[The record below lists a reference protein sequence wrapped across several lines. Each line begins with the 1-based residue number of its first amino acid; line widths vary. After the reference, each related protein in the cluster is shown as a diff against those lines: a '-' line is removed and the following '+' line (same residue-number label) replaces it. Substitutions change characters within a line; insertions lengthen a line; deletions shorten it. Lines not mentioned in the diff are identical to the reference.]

1 MCMDVDGAYEEI
13 DDWIYLWLNIKI
25 KQLTGLYVA
34 QSCTPFDPHLASSP
48 PLYKYLLNPPNLV
61 QIKTQSSNLVRN
73 LPRIH
78 TYLLNVLTTATY
90 PPTYLTYLHTC
101 TETTYLLI

>member
-1 MCMDVDGAYEEI
+1 MHVISNVDIFMCMDIDGAYEEI
-13 DDWIYLWLNIKI
+13 DDWIYLRLIIKI
-25 KQLTGLYVA
+25 KQFKGLYVA

-48 PLYKYLLNPPNLV
+48 SLYKYLLNPPNLV

-78 TYLLNVLTTATY
+78 TYLLNV
-90 PPTYLTYLHTC
+90 PRE
-101 TETTYLLI
+101 ET